1 MGKFLELRDGR
12 GDMGRSIGLR
22 RNDVEEGDYFIQREL
37 IPVDSIL
44 DAFVM
49 LPEKRNIQI
58 KFQVDGRVF
67 SRVEYYK
74 DTVDCIKR
82 WVMIKK
88 ACGITANDQLM
99 NPVPLPMD
107 AEEMEKRKAEAEA
120 AKYEAKAKALRA
132 KEEERLGIDF

>member
-12 GDMGRSIGLR
+12 GDMGRSIGLH
-22 RNDVEEGDYFIQREL
+22 RNDVGECDYFIQREL

-44 DAFVM
+44 DAFVI
-49 LPEKRNIQI
+49 LPEKRNIKI

-74 DTVDCIKR
+74 NTVDCIKR

-88 ACGITANDQLM
+88 ACGITGKDQLL

-107 AEEMEKRKAEAEA
+107 AEKWEKV
-120 AKYEAKAKALRA
+120 
-132 KEEERLGIDF
+132 KEDREHE